1 MAIQWRLAV
10 MMAERNLNNK
20 DLIKLTG
27 FHAVTISKLK
37 TTRAMPSRLEYV
49 TLNKL
54 CNALQCQPGDL
65 LSFVPEEAV
74 ATELGYSSRV
84 ANHR

>member
-20 DLIKLTG
+20 DLTKLTG

-37 TTRAMPSRLEYV
+37 TTRIMPSRLEYI
-49 TLNKL
+49 TLDKL
-54 CNALQCQPGDL
+54 CKALQCQPGDL
-65 LSFVPEEAV
+65 LK
-74 ATELGYSSRV
+74 YSPDEKVTGSS
-84 ANHR
+84 H

>member
-10 MMAERNLNNK
+10 MMAERNVNNK

-37 TTRAMPSRLEYV
+37 TTRTMPSRLEYV

-54 CNALQCQPGDL
+54 CKALQCQPGDL
-65 LSFVPEEAV
+65 LSFVSDEEV
-74 ATELGYSSRV
+74 PS
-84 ANHR
+84 

>member
-10 MMAERNLNNK
+10 MMAERNFNNK
-20 DLIKLTG
+20 DLTKLTG

-37 TTRAMPSRLEYV
+37 TTRIMPSRLEYI

-54 CNALQCQPGDL
+54 CKALQCQPGDL
-65 LSFVPEEAV
+65 LKYIPDEQT
-74 ATELGYSSRV
+74 TE
-84 ANHR
+84 NPFQ

>member
-10 MMAERNLNNK
+10 MMAERNYNNK
-20 DLIKLTG
+20 DLTKLTG

-37 TTRAMPSRLEYV
+37 TARTMPARLEYI

-54 CNALQCQPGDL
+54 CQALQCQPGDL
-65 LSFVPEEAV
+65 LKYIPDEKV
-74 ATELGYSSRV
+74 AGSS
-84 ANHR
+84 HS